1 MTGMH
6 MNNPSLGFRSVLAAC
21 LGLLACLSLAIGCQK
36 GQGMNIAKLPP
47 DRAEMAGYY
56 LPSQI
61 EILPFTKPGSFDARG
76 LPDGINAV
84 VRPTDVLGDP
94 VKAYGTIRFELY
106 SYVPTSALHK
116 GEQLMVWT
124 QTLNTPADQ
133 RKYWDRVTQSY
144 QFQLAW
150 RQPLQP
156 NKRYVLEVAYENPA
170 GTRLIN
176 DYEFE
181 FAPNV
186 PQIREE
192 LKNQPR

>member
-1 MTGMH
+1 MH
-6 MNNPSLGFRSVLAAC
+6 MNNPSIGSRSVLATC
-21 LGLLACLSLAIGCQK
+21 LGLLICLSLSAGCQK
-36 GQGMNIAKLPP
+36 GQEMNIAKLPP

-61 EILPFTKPGSFDARG
+61 EILPFTKPGSFDAKG
-76 LPDGINAV
+76 LPDGISAV
-84 VRPTDVLGDP
+84 VRPADVLGDP
-94 VKAYGTIRFELY
+94 VKAYGTMRFELY

-150 RQPLQP
+150 RQLLQP
-156 NKRYVLEVAYENPA
+156 NKRYVLEVTYENPA

-186 PQIREE
+186 PQIKEE
-192 LKNQPR
+192 LRNQPR

>member
-1 MTGMH
+1 MH
-6 MNNPSLGFRSVLAAC
+6 TNNSSPACRLVLAGC
-21 LGLLACLSLAIGCQK
+21 LGLAVCLSLLAGCQK
-36 GQGMNIAKLPP
+36 GQKMNLAKLPP
-47 DRAEMAGYY
+47 DKAEMAGYY

-84 VRPTDVLGDP
+84 VRPLDVMGDP
-94 VKAYGTIRFELY
+94 VKAYGVMRFELY
-106 SYVPTSALHK
+106 SYVPSSALHK

-150 RQPLQP
+150 QQPLEP
-156 NKRYVLEVAYENPA
+156 NRKYVLEVVYENPA
-170 GTRLIN
+170 GVRLIN

-181 FAPNV
+181 FAPRAS
-186 PQIREE
+186 QIKEE
-192 LKNQPR
+192 LKAQPR

>member
-1 MTGMH
+1 MH
-6 MNNPSLGFRSVLAAC
+6 TNMPSLASRSALVGC
-21 LGLLACLSLAIGCQK
+21 ISLLACLSLLVGCQK
-36 GQGMNIAKLPP
+36 GQKMNLANLAP
-47 DRAEMAGYY
+47 DKAEMAGYY

-61 EILPFTKPGSFDARG
+61 EILPFTKPGSFDVKG

-84 VRPTDVLGDP
+84 VRPLDVMGDP
-94 VKAYGTIRFELY
+94 AKAYGTMRFELY
-106 SYVPTSALHK
+106 SYVPTSGLHR
-116 GEQLMVWT
+116 GEQLMVWN
-124 QTLNTPADQ
+124 QTLNTPTDQ

-156 NKRYVLEVAYENPA
+156 NKKYVLEVTYENPA
-170 GTRLIN
+170 GVRLMN

-186 PQIREE
+186 GAIKEE
-192 LKNQPR
+192 IKSQPR